1 MPAMTTAPHRILLV
15 PDGRPRAELAAEPK
29 VRRYRLARVRVAEA
43 RQPSEPRF
51 AHLARAYD

>member
-1 MPAMTTAPHRILLV
+1 MTTAPHRILLV